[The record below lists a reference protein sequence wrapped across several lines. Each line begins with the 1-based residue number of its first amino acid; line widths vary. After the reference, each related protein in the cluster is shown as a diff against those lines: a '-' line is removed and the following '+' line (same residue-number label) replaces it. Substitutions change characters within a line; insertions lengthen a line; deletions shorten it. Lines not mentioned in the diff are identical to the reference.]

1 MTDRKLTFLIV
12 HGAWTGGWSWERV
25 LSRLHAGGHR
35 AYAPTL
41 TGLCERK
48 HLAGPSVNLDTHI
61 DDIVNE
67 AVYKDLTDLVLV
79 GHSYGGIVATGVVE
93 RIPERIRSIV
103 YVEAFIPEDG
113 MSFTDYDPEGDYS
126 APMIPVPEGP
136 VGYLRE
142 VDEVWTAPKA
152 TPQPSGTLRQKL
164 KVTGAYQRVP
174 KKTFIVATGLNGL
187 FGESAQKYRGA
198 PGWTV
203 RELACGHD
211 IPIDMPDELSE
222 LLIEAA

>member
-1 MTDRKLTFLIV
+1 MADRKLTFLIV

-25 LSRLHAGGHR
+25 LNRLHAGGHR

-136 VGYLRE
+136 GGYLRE
-142 VDEVWTAPKA
+142 EDELWAAPKA

-164 KVTGAYQRVP
+164 KVTGAYERVP
-174 KKTFIVATGLNGL
+174 KKTFIVATGWDGP
-187 FGESAQKYRGA
+187 FGQMSEKYRGA

-211 IPIDMPDELSE
+211 IPIDLPDELTA